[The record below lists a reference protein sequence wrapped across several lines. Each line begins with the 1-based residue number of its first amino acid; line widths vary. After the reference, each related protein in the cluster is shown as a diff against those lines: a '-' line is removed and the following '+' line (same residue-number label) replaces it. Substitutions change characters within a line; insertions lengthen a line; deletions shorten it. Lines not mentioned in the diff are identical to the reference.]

1 MLKARYGDQWLF
13 GKLLSGDEGLFPVN
27 HVEIVVR
34 ACVCVCVSMQ
44 VLAVAFTCMCSD
56 TLKVRYCEAS
66 S

>member
-13 GKLLSGDEGLFPVN
+13 GKLLSGEEGLF
-27 HVEIVVR
+27 
-34 ACVCVCVSMQ
+34 MQ
-44 VLAVAFTCMCSD
+44 VLAVALTCMCSD